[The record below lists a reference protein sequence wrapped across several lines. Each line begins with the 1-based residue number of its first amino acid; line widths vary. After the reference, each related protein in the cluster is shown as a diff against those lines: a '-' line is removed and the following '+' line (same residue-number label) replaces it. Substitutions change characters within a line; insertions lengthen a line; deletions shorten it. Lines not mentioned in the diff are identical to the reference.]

1 MNWTINRIKNNWFE
15 IVAAIVLFVGM
26 GRHPYGYYEF
36 LHWAA
41 SAAAFYAAYRSH
53 HTKHSTWTL
62 IFSIIGV
69 LFNPII
75 PFYLAQSTW
84 QRWDLIAGAIFIV
97 GAIFEKTPMRDNGN
111 GKENFSDLGII
122 EQKEQKSTAISSTTT
137 ETNHQMKNVTA
148 QNLGKAYQIIG
159 ATAQAKQA
167 QAESMK
173 ATAAIR
179 KTDSRSLGEKL
190 VELDEKYPLVPHTG
204 AGRIFSTVR
213 RMKAEKEMD
222 IPIGSRS
229 GFAISTKTGRA
240 ANNMDEQEWEDF
252 YKSLFE
258 QLKKEYPD
266 LYKNLYSSGSVIDLS
281 SYPL

>member
-97 GAIFEKTPMRDNGN
+97 GAIFEKTP
-111 GKENFSDLGII
+111 
-122 EQKEQKSTAISSTTT
+122 A
-137 ETNHQMKNVTA
+137 
-148 QNLGKAYQIIG
+148 
-159 ATAQAKQA
+159 
-167 QAESMK
+167 
-173 ATAAIR
+173 
-179 KTDSRSLGEKL
+179 
-190 VELDEKYPLVPHTG
+190 
-204 AGRIFSTVR
+204 
-213 RMKAEKEMD
+213 
-222 IPIGSRS
+222 
-229 GFAISTKTGRA
+229 
-240 ANNMDEQEWEDF
+240 
-252 YKSLFE
+252 
-258 QLKKEYPD
+258 
-266 LYKNLYSSGSVIDLS
+266 
-281 SYPL
+281 